1 MVITIK
7 KYVYCCYIA
16 RVCRKTWLTVFILAI
31 TNKQNPGLN
40 LLNACGLMIEVLKSN
55 QFVNVTDQ
63 KKNTLKVV
71 IKITDLTQLVL
82 FCLILVICIQKK
94 KIVIVV
100 VEF

>member
-63 KKNTLKVV
+63 KK
-71 IKITDLTQLVL
+71 IP
-82 FCLILVICIQKK
+82 
-94 KIVIVV
+94 
-100 VEF
+100 